1 LIDFVK
7 TVSLGTVVE
16 SGSDDSHDEDIHE
29 EFTQLELTRR
39 RTIAQGKQKQKKT
52 LSKFEKVEEQSDEE
66 DSP

>member
-1 LIDFVK
+1 
-7 TVSLGTVVE
+7 VVE